1 MSAIVKILINSI
13 IQYLF
18 KNNMARYPTPKSW
31 KPKHPEKYVGNVT
44 SITTRS
50 SWEVRFLNWCDD
62 NTNVLEYSSEETV
75 VPYRSPV
82 DMKAHRYYLDA
93 KIKVKT
99 ATGVIKTYLVEIKPS
114 IQRNIPVKPKRQTKR
129 YLAECATFMVNQAK
143 WGAADRWAKDR
154 GWEFI
159 ILDEYDLG
167 IKKRKTQ

>member
-1 MSAIVKILINSI
+1 
-13 IQYLF
+13 
-18 KNNMARYPTPKSW
+18 MAGYPKPKPW
-31 KPKHPEKYVGNVT
+31 KPKHPEKYMGAIN

-62 NTNVLEYSSEETV
+62 NSNILEYSSEEVV

-82 DMKAHRYYLDA
+82 DMKLHRYFVDA

-99 ATGVIKTYLVEIKPS
+99 TSGEIKTYLVEIKPS
-114 IQRNIPVKPKRQTKR
+114 IQRNIPAKPKRQTKR
-129 YLAECATFMVNQAK
+129 YITECATFMINQAK
-143 WGAADRWAKDR
+143 WDAADRWARDR

-167 IKKRKTQ
+167 IQKRKM